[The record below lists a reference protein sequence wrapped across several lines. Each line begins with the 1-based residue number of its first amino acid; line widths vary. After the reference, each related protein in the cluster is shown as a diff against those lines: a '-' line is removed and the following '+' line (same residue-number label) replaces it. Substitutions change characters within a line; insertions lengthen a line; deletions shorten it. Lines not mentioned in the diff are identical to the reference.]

1 MKKDNFTYTTNP
13 DNGTIGSRGFLE
25 VTEGDHSNMPKRTDA
40 YPEFYERGH
49 TNASSLGGA
58 NHTLNV
64 QPQARDLNHGTYY
77 SMEQGERGAL
87 KSGAVFSEK
96 IAYNSGPVGTAPD
109 TYIINDTVT
118 HADGSTHTVHLSF
131 ANLNNAEQE
140 AFQQTLDQ
148 HIDMLDAPN
157 PGDVGREMFSP
168 DEYAQLME
176 ECEAAMGDVQDE
188 YSSDW
193 SETSYVDAD
202 VSVTDDGADLSI
214 DD

>member
-13 DNGTIGSRGFLE
+13 NNGTIESRGFLE
-25 VTEGDHSNMPKRTDA
+25 VTKGDHTGMPKRTDA

-64 QPQARDLNHGTYY
+64 HPQARDLNHGAFA
-77 SMEQGERGAL
+77 SMEQGQRDAL

-96 IAYNSGPVGTAPD
+96 IAYNSGPAGTAPD
-109 TYIINDTVT
+109 AYMINDTVI
-118 HADGSTHTVHLSF
+118 HADGSSHTVHLSF

-140 AFQQTLDQ
+140 TFQQTLDQ
-148 HIDMLDAPN
+148 NADMLDAPN
-157 PGDVGREMFSP
+157 PGDIGRELYTP

-176 ECEAAMGDVQDE
+176 ECEANMGTVRDE
-188 YSSDW
+188 YSDDW
-193 SETSYVDAD
+193 SCTSYDEVDLNAD
-202 VSVTDDGADLSI
+202 ED
-214 DD
+214 